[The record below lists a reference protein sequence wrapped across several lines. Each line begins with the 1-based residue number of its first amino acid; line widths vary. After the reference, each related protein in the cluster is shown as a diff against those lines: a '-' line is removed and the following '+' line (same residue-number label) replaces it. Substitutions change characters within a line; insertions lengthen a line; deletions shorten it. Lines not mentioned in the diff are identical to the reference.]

1 MNSIYMHLTITH
13 YNNKNVPS
21 DLTFYQAVDDEP
33 MTCRKL
39 TLAEAQRLQ
48 WELVKAG
55 AKRTIAPNMYT
66 NSISNVEVSYFMRH

>member
-1 MNSIYMHLTITH
+1 
-13 YNNKNVPS
+13 
-21 DLTFYQAVDDEP
+21 